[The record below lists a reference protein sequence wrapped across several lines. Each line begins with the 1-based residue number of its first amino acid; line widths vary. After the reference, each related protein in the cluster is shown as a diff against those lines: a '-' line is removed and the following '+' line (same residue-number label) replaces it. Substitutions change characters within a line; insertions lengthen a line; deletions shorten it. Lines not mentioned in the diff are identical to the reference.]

1 MTGQDLVHAPRGPG
15 PAQLVERARYG
26 SYYEVL
32 GLTRDAAFAA
42 VARRARELILLLD
55 SAAEEHAV
63 DLDVNALED
72 IRWSVREAWRVL
84 SNPEL
89 RERYSLGLARLNDD
103 LEGGRHGPAHD

>member
-1 MTGQDLVHAPRGPG
+1 MTGQNMVHAPRGPG
-15 PAQLVERARYG
+15 SAQLLGLARYG
-26 SYYEVL
+26 TYYEVL

-55 SAAEEHAV
+55 SAAEEQAV
-63 DLDVNALED
+63 DLDAVALED
-72 IRWSVREAWRVL
+72 VRWSVREAWRVL

-103 LEGGRHGPAHD
+103 IKGGHHGPSHG